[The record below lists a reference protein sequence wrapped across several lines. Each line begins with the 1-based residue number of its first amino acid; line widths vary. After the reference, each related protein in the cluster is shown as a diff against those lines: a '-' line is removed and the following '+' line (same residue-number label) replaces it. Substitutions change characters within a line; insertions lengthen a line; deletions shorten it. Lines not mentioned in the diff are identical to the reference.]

1 MGVADRVLYRSL
13 RRWSAHPQVVE
24 RAFRHGGLPMLVP
37 GDPAHARE
45 ISSPEAF
52 RATLRDNFNST
63 TSEDPDRPFRWL
75 RALERYQQCL
85 ERTTSGA
92 PRALLPLIMLDAMV
106 PGQTLTVHIPGSRAD
121 TRGMLEVTPA
131 PHHTP
136 IPRLGITPT
145 HTPVAGS
152 EGVRTA
158 RGEAR
163 DVRAGP
169 AQLSSRA
176 REQRQHSGPLGSTV
190 MRVVIPASC
199 LLEGSQGQ

>member
-1 MGVADRVLYRSL
+1 MGVADRVGVALYRSL
-13 RRWSAHPQVVE
+13 RRWSAHPQVVD

-37 GDPAHARE
+37 GDPAQARE
-45 ISSPEAF
+45 ILSPEAF

-63 TSEDPDRPFRWL
+63 GEDLDRPFRWL

-85 ERTTSGA
+85 ERTINGA

-136 IPRLGITPT
+136 IPRLGNSHT
-145 HTPVAGS
+145 HTLVAGS
-152 EGVRTA
+152 EGVQTA
-158 RGEAR
+158 RESAR

-169 AQLSSRA
+169 AQLSS
-176 REQRQHSGPLGSTV
+176 
-190 MRVVIPASC
+190 
-199 LLEGSQGQ
+199 